1 MHSETLESIM
11 QEKIPA
17 EQFAFVKRPEVH
29 ESISHAGKSRGYLL
43 DSFARFT
50 HDRGSVVCA
59 FIILAVIFY
68 AVFGPF
74 FSVYQMKDKDAYY
87 AFATPKS
94 ELFSKLGF
102 WNGTYRTSLNQQSYD
117 YYRNMP
123 GAVTKLYRVQ
133 KKMIAGREKTF
144 YIVRL
149 DSYAKVGWV
158 KELLTSQEYR
168 QAREW
173 EAQSGIKLFYPL
185 IDQGK
190 VNSPAYGDN
199 QNAWFL
205 TTIKGVAVPDDAGN
219 IQPIYKKDHT
229 TNDGYQYY
237 IPRMKNT
244 QFETRVLYSSWYF
257 YKNNHRAHF
266 LFGAD
271 ASGYD
276 IYTRLA
282 YGARLSLLLSIC
294 VASVNL
300 ILGII
305 IGALEGYYG
314 GAFDIIMERIK
325 EIICEVPFMVLI
337 TLFQIYCAQK
347 TGPVVSMLFA
357 FIFFGW
363 VGTSSTVR
371 AQFYRY
377 KGQEYVLA
385 ARSLGAND
393 SRLIFKHI
401 LPNAIGFIITTS
413 VLTIPG
419 VIFSEANLTYLGIVN
434 LQSDTLTSIGTML
447 SNGQAT
453 LAEHP
458 HCVFFPAMLISILL
472 ICFNQFG
479 NGLRDAFNPALRGS
493 QR

>member
-1 MHSETLESIM
+1 MRFETPESVM
-11 QEKIPA
+11 REKIPA
-17 EQFAFVKRPEVH
+17 EQFTFVKRPEIH
-29 ESISHAGKSRGYLL
+29 ETISHAGKSRGYLL
-43 DSFARFT
+43 DSLARFT

-59 FIILAVIFY
+59 LIILAVVFY

-74 FSVYQMKDKDAYY
+74 FSVYRMKDKDGYY
-87 AFATPKS
+87 AFATPKNR
-94 ELFSKLGF
+94 LFTVPGF
-102 WNGTYRTSLNQQSYD
+102 WDGTYRTSLNQQSYD
-117 YYRNMP
+117 YYRGIP
-123 GAVTKLYRVQ
+123 GAVTKLYRVE

-144 YIVRL
+144 YAVRL

-158 KELLTSQEYR
+158 KELLTPREYR
-168 QAREW
+168 RAREW
-173 EAQSGIKLFYPL
+173 EAKSGIRLFYPV

-205 TTIKGVAVPDDAGN
+205 TTLKGVAVPDAAGN
-219 IQPIYKKDHT
+219 MQPIYKKDRT
-229 TNDGYQYY
+229 TYDGFQYY

-257 YKNNHRAHF
+257 YKNNHRACF

-282 YGARLSLLLSIC
+282 YGARLSLFLSVC
-294 VASVNL
+294 VASINL
-300 ILGII
+300 VLGII

-314 GAFDIIMERIK
+314 GVFDMIVERIK
-325 EIICEVPFMVLI
+325 DIICEVPSMVLM
-337 TLFQIYCAQK
+337 TLFQIYFAQK
-347 TGPVVSMLFA
+347 AGPVVSMLFA
-357 FIFFGW
+357 FVFYGW

-385 ARSLGAND
+385 ARSLGAD
-393 SRLIFKHI
+393 DRRLIFRHI

-434 LQSDTLTSIGTML
+434 LQSDAVTSIGTML
-447 SNGQAT
+447 SNGQAV

-458 HCVFFPAMLISILL
+458 HCVFFPAMLISVLL